1 MKSTLNQKRLLLIGI
16 IIILIFVLVIFLK
29 KQTDTSFNQIKL
41 SEKNII
47 SNRANQNYLDTIVS
61 VGLDELNIQ
70 KILVVIKPITQEI
83 RNQLNKKES
92 ELDVKA
98 FIIGKNNQYTSYEN
112 WSVDAIE
119 SLLKYGFGSLGLN
132 KIWMELYSHDNK
144 KIEVFKNEFKFK
156 VDGVFRDNHIIN
168 GVYSDSFLLTLL
180 AKEYYNTE
188 GIKNGQ

>member
-1 MKSTLNQKRLLLIGI
+1 MIINKSIYLRAIESEDLGNLKFWRNNETFRQNFREVRELSDLHQTQWFEKLVKDQNSFFFAICDKETNELIGAGGLLYI
-16 IIILIFVLVIFLK
+16 NWLIKSADF
-29 KQTDTSFNQIKL
+29 SF
-41 SEKNII
+41 
-47 SNRANQNYLDTIVS
+47 Y
-61 VGLDELNIQ
+61 
-70 KILVVIKPITQEI
+70 
-83 RNQLNKKES
+83 
-92 ELDVKA
+92 
-98 FIIGKNNQYTSYEN
+98 IGKNNQYTSYEN